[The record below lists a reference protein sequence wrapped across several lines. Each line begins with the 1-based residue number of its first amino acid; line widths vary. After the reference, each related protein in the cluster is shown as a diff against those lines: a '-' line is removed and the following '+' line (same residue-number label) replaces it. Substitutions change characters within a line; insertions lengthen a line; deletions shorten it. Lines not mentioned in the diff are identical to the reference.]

1 VKKVIDVI
9 EKMDPSKPINS
20 GDELGR
26 IQELSGTL
34 QVEDVQ
40 DDFEAMMKDFT
51 AKHGNIDVDGMLAK
65 FKQDNPDATV
75 TQSNTQN
82 YSVNGKPS
90 DKAGFDAVQKNIKM
104 PQMPNGQNMP
114 KFDINDP
121 EGMQGHFKN
130 FASQIMPQMAQKVQ
144 SATAGQ
150 KPQDIKMPGFN
161 GSFNPA
167 DFGSHIGN
175 MMKGMN
181 LNEAQELAN
190 MLKIAGIGK

>member
-1 VKKVIDVI
+1 MI
-9 EKMDPSKPINS
+9 EKMDPTKN
-20 GDELGR
+20 DELGR
-26 IQELSGTL
+26 IKQLSGTM

-40 DDFEAMMKDFT
+40 DDFDAMMKDFT
-51 AKHGNIDVDGMLAK
+51 EKHGNIDMDSMLAK

-90 DKAGFDAVQKNIKM
+90 DKAGFDAAQKNT
-104 PQMPNGQNMP
+104 NMP
-114 KFDINDP
+114 KFDLNDP
-121 EGMQGHFKN
+121 QGMQNHFKN

-150 KPQDIKMPGFN
+150 KPQNINMPGFN

-167 DFGSHIGN
+167 DFGNHIGN

-181 LNEAQELAN
+181 FNEANELAK

>member
-1 VKKVIDVI
+1 
-9 EKMDPSKPINS
+9 
-20 GDELGR
+20 
-26 IQELSGTL
+26 
-34 QVEDVQ
+34 
-40 DDFEAMMKDFT
+40 
-51 AKHGNIDVDGMLAK
+51 
-65 FKQDNPDATV
+65 
-75 TQSNTQN
+75 
-82 YSVNGKPS
+82 
-90 DKAGFDAVQKNIKM
+90 
-104 PQMPNGQNMP
+104 
-114 KFDINDP
+114 
-121 EGMQGHFKN
+121 
-130 FASQIMPQMAQKVQ
+130 MPQMAQKVQ